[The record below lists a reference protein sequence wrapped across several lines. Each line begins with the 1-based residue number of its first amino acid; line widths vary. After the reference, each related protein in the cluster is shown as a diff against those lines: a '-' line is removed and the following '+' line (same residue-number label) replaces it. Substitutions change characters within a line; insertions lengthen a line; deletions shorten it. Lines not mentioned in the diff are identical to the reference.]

1 MYEQSKSVKRRFND
15 GAFHNRYFVGEGIDI
30 GGGPDPL
37 GQYARVF
44 ALMLSARTWDLED
57 GDAQFMQGVEDDS
70 YDFLASSHCL
80 EHMRDPREALANWI
94 RIVKTGGYIVVTVP
108 DEDMYENGVWPSQRN
123 PDHKHTFTICKSDSW
138 SAVSVNVVDLAK
150 EFSDQITIER
160 ITLLNDFYRVL
171 RPDVD
176 FDQTLTPVT
185 ECAIEFIGKK
195 IV

>member
-1 MYEQSKSVKRRFND
+1 
-15 GAFHNRYFVGEGIDI
+15 
-30 GGGPDPL
+30 
-37 GQYARVF
+37 
-44 ALMLSARTWDLED
+44 
-57 GDAQFMQGVEDDS
+57 
-70 YDFLASSHCL
+70 
-80 EHMRDPREALANWI
+80 MRDPREALANWI
-94 RIVKTGGYIVVTVP
+94 RIVKKGGYIVVTVP
-108 DEDMYENGVWPSQRN
+108 DEDMYEGGVWPSQRN

-176 FDQTLTPVT
+176 FDQTLTPVA

-195 IV
+195 I